1 MGRGSV
7 ASNPPS
13 PILAPV
19 HAVPLPAAAR
29 RWLVIAPAYLL
40 ARLVHV
46 RLPFLSI
53 VVVVVMVVVAGR
65 RR

>member
-1 MGRGSV
+1 
-7 ASNPPS
+7 
-13 PILAPV
+13 
-19 HAVPLPAAAR
+19 VPLPAAAR